1 MKDRGIYPLT
11 VSFYEEHPELAS
23 RTMISRRPH
32 GDGFVGLAE
41 LMTADITGECF
52 DDIRV
57 GERLEVTAGS
67 SGRSRRISVLTVG
80 SEALGV
86 ESSARFLFP
95 NLSCPANCCSAGEI
109 FIALRRQNPSA
120 LRMCAYSF
128 RFMPNIEQNKCQ
140 PISRYRLT
148 FAFPCAIISR
158 SEKKRS
164 IVA

>member
-57 GERLEVTAGS
+57 GERLEVT
-67 SGRSRRISVLTVG
+67 VG

-86 ESSARFLFP
+86 I
-95 NLSCPANCCSAGEI
+95 GEI
-109 FIALRRQNPSA
+109 PFSESILPGELLLRGGNIYCFA
-120 LRMCAYSF
+120 EAKSF
-128 RFMPNIEQNKCQ
+128 RPADVRI
-140 PISRYRLT
+140 LV
-148 FAFPCAIISR
+148 
-158 SEKKRS
+158 S
-164 IVA
+164 IYAEY

>member
-11 VSFYEEHPELAS
+11 ISFYEEHPELAS

-67 SGRSRRISVLTVG
+67 SGRSRRIPVLTVG

-86 ESSARFLFP
+86 I
-95 NLSCPANCCSAGEI
+95 GEI
-109 FIALRRQNPSA
+109 PFSESILPGELLLRGGNIYCFA
-120 LRMCAYSF
+120 EAKSF
-128 RFMPNIEQNKCQ
+128 RPADVRI
-140 PISRYRLT
+140 LV
-148 FAFPCAIISR
+148 
-158 SEKKRS
+158 S
-164 IVA
+164 IYAEY